1 MNNLIKTQRGKALLY
16 FTLIVFINLTILSI
30 IITGIAL
37 GIKGY
42 ISDTK
47 FAYEA
52 VTCCG
57 SICSKCFF
65 TLRTFFTI
73 LPWGC
78 IVILFIGI
86 GMAAR
91 KTILMLSWNYR
102 FIRPITPLS
111 IGTHPN
117 LRKIL
122 PTMDLYGQLVLLDN
136 NKLHCAFTLGLWKPK
151 IYVSSGICS
160 YLSRKELTAVIL
172 HETHHK
178 KSKDPL
184 RLFVIQILYALNFF
198 LPINSYLINL
208 YSAAS
213 EKAADDSAINFSR
226 DPLGLVSALVKLSKS
241 KLMDTLSPS
250 TAFSKEQNIV
260 EDRIRRLLE
269 THNPLPYLGKTY
281 LYLSCI
287 SSVFIAVTICFSLF
301 SKSFN
306 HVHTIECKTR
316 TCNMATCG

>member
-1 MNNLIKTQRGKALLY
+1 MKNSIKTQHGKALLY
-16 FTLIVFINLTILSI
+16 FSLIVFINLTILSI

-42 ISDTK
+42 ISDTR
-47 FAYEA
+47 FAYET

-78 IVILFIGI
+78 IVILFSGI

-111 IGTHPN
+111 FKTHPK
-117 LRKIL
+117 LKKIL
-122 PTMDLYGQLVLLDN
+122 PATNLYGQLVLLNN

-178 KSKDPL
+178 KCKDPL
-184 RLFVIQILYALNFF
+184 KLFVVQILYALNFF
-198 LPINSYLINL
+198 LPINGYLINL

-226 DPLGLVSALVKLSKS
+226 EPLELASALVKLSKS
-241 KLMDTLSPS
+241 GLIDTLSTS
-250 TAFSKEQNIV
+250 AAFSKEQNIV
-260 EDRIRRLLE
+260 EDRISRLLK
-269 THNPLPYLGKTY
+269 THKPLPYLNKMY

-287 SSVFIAVTICFSLF
+287 ASVFIAVTICLSLF

-316 TCNMATCG
+316 TCHMAKCG

>member
-1 MNNLIKTQRGKALLY
+1 MKNLIKTQHGKALLY
-16 FTLIVFINLTILSI
+16 FTLIVFINLIILSI
-30 IITGIAL
+30 IIIGIGL

-78 IVILFIGI
+78 VVMFFIGI
-86 GMAAR
+86 GLAAR

-102 FIRPITPLS
+102 FIRPITLLS
-111 IGTHPN
+111 FETHPN
-117 LRKIL
+117 LKNIL
-122 PTMDLYGQLVLLDN
+122 PTLNLYGQLVLLDN
-136 NKLHCAFTLGLWKPK
+136 DKLRCAFTLGLWKPK

-160 YLSRKELTAVIL
+160 YLSRKELIAVIF

-184 RLFVIQILYALNFF
+184 KLFVVQILYALNFF
-198 LPINSYLINL
+198 LPINNYLINL

-226 DPLGLVSALVKLSKS
+226 EPLELVSALVKLSKS
-241 KLMDTLSPS
+241 KLMDKLNPS
-250 TAFSKEQNIV
+250 AGFSKEQNII

-269 THNPLPYLGKTY
+269 THKPLPYLGNTS

-287 SSVFIAVTICFSLF
+287 ASVFIAVIICLSLF

-306 HVHTIECKTR
+306 HTHTIECKTR

>member
-1 MNNLIKTQRGKALLY
+1 MKNSIKTQHGKALLY
-16 FTLIVFINLTILSI
+16 FSLIVFINITILSI
-30 IITGIAL
+30 IIIGIGF

-42 ISDTK
+42 ISDTR
-47 FAYEA
+47 FAYET

-57 SICSKCFF
+57 SVCSKCFF
-65 TLRTFFTI
+65 TLLTFFTI

-78 IVILFIGI
+78 VVILFIGI
-86 GMAAR
+86 GMATR

-102 FIRPITPLS
+102 FIRPITPPS
-111 IGTHPN
+111 FETHPK
-117 LRKIL
+117 LKKIL
-122 PTMDLYGQLVLLDN
+122 PPMNLYGQFVLLEND
-136 NKLHCAFTLGLWKPK
+136 KLHCAFTLGLWKPK

-184 RLFVIQILYALNFF
+184 KLFVIQILYALNFF
-198 LPINSYLINL
+198 LPINGYLINL

-250 TAFSKEQNIV
+250 IAFSKEQNIV

-269 THNPLPYLGKTY
+269 THNPLPYLSKTY
-281 LYLSCI
+281 LCLSCI
-287 SSVFIAVTICFSLF
+287 ASVFIAVTICLSLF

-306 HVHTIECKTR
+306 HVHATECKTR
-316 TCNMATCG
+316 TCNVDKC

>member
-1 MNNLIKTQRGKALLY
+1 MKNLIKTQHGKALLY
-16 FTLIVFINLTILSI
+16 FTLIVFINLIILSI
-30 IITGIAL
+30 IIIGIGL

-47 FAYEA
+47 FAYDA

-65 TLRTFFTI
+65 TSRTFSTI

-78 IVILFIGI
+78 VAILFIGI
-86 GMAAR
+86 GMATR

-102 FIRPITPLS
+102 FNRPITPLS
-111 IGTHPN
+111 SETHPN
-117 LRKIL
+117 LKNIL
-122 PTMDLYGQLVLLDN
+122 PTLNLYGQLVLLDN
-136 NKLHCAFTLGLWKPK
+136 DKLHCAFTLGLRKPK

-160 YLSRKELTAVIL
+160 YLSRKELIAVIL

-178 KSKDPL
+178 KSKDTL
-184 RLFVIQILYALNFF
+184 KLFVIQIFCALNFF

-213 EKAADDSAINFSR
+213 EKAADDSAIKFSR
-226 DPLGLVSALVKLSKS
+226 EPLELASALVKLSKS

-269 THNPLPYLGKTY
+269 THKPLPYSGKTY

-287 SSVFIAVTICFSLF
+287 ASVFIAVIICLSLF
-301 SKSFN
+301 FKSFN
-306 HVHTIECKTR
+306 HVHTIECKKR
-316 TCNMATCG
+316 TCNLATCG

>member
-1 MNNLIKTQRGKALLY
+1 MKNLIKTQHGKALLY
-16 FTLIVFINLTILSI
+16 FTLIVFINLTVLSI
-30 IITGIAL
+30 IIIGIGL

-78 IVILFIGI
+78 VVILFIGI
-86 GMAAR
+86 GLAAR

-111 IGTHPN
+111 FETHPKLN
-117 LRKIL
+117 KIL
-122 PTMDLYGQLVLLDN
+122 PAMNLYGQLVLLDN
-136 NKLHCAFTLGLWKPK
+136 DKLHCAFTLGLWKPK

-160 YLSRKELTAVIL
+160 YLSRKELIAVIF

-178 KSKDPL
+178 KCKDPL
-184 RLFVIQILYALNFF
+184 KLFVIQILHALNYF
-198 LPINSYLINL
+198 LPINRYLIKQ
-208 YSAAS
+208 YSSAS

-226 DPLGLVSALVKLSKS
+226 EPLELVSALVKLSKS
-241 KLMDTLSPS
+241 NLMDMLNPS
-250 TAFSKEQNIV
+250 AAFSKEQNIV

-269 THNPLPYLGKTY
+269 THKPLPYLGKTY

-287 SSVFIAVTICFSLF
+287 ASVFIAATICLSLF

-306 HVHTIECKTR
+306 HVQTIECKTR
-316 TCNMATCG
+316 TCNMAKCG

>member
-16 FTLIVFINLTILSI
+16 FTLFVFINLTVLSI
-30 IITGIAL
+30 IILGIGL

-42 ISDTK
+42 ISDTR

-65 TLRTFFTI
+65 TSVTFSTI

-78 IVILFIGI
+78 VAILFIGI
-86 GMAAR
+86 GIAAR

-111 IGTHPN
+111 SETHPK
-117 LRKIL
+117 LKKIL
-122 PTMDLYGQLVLLDN
+122 LPMNLPGQLVLLEN
-136 NKLHCAFTLGLWKPK
+136 TKLHCAFTLGLWKPK

-160 YLSRKELTAVIL
+160 YLSEKELLAVIL

-184 RLFVIQILYALNFF
+184 KLFAVQILHALNFF
-198 LPINSYLINL
+198 LPINRYLINL

-213 EKAADDSAINFSR
+213 EKAADDSAINSSR
-226 DPLGLVSALVKLSKS
+226 EPLELASALVKLSKF

-250 TAFSKEQNIV
+250 AAFSKEQNIV
-260 EDRIRRLLE
+260 EDRISRLLD
-269 THNPLPYLGKTY
+269 THRSLHFLGKTH
-281 LYLSCI
+281 LCLSCI
-287 SSVFIAVTICFSLF
+287 ASLFIAAIICLSLF

-306 HVHTIECKTR
+306 HTHTIECKTR
-316 TCNMATCG
+316 TCNMAKCG

>member
-1 MNNLIKTQRGKALLY
+1 MKNLIKTQHGKALLY
-16 FTLIVFINLTILSI
+16 FTLIVFINLIILSI
-30 IITGIAL
+30 IIIGIGL

-78 IVILFIGI
+78 VVMFFIGI
-86 GMAAR
+86 GLAAR

-111 IGTHPN
+111 FETHPN
-117 LRKIL
+117 LKNIL
-122 PTMDLYGQLVLLDN
+122 PTLNLYGQLVLLDN
-136 NKLHCAFTLGLWKPK
+136 DKLRCAFTLGLWKPK

-160 YLSRKELTAVIL
+160 YLSRKELIAVIF

-184 RLFVIQILYALNFF
+184 RLFVVQILYALNFF
-198 LPINSYLINL
+198 IPINNYLINL

-226 DPLGLVSALVKLSKS
+226 EPLELVSALVKLSKS
-241 KLMDTLSPS
+241 KLMDNLNPS
-250 TAFSKEQNIV
+250 AGFSKEQNII

-269 THNPLPYLGKTY
+269 THEPLPYFGKTS

-287 SSVFIAVTICFSLF
+287 ASVFIAVIICLSLF

-306 HVHTIECKTR
+306 HTHTIECKTR